1 MSFAILQNQKVRRR
15 LDIGKS
21 TYISIGLHLIVIF
34 GITFANVYDMP
45 VFEDSPIINVRL
57 ANAAVEQDGFLTMS
71 EEKME
76 AFSPEKAE
84 TLSNRKEM
92 RAERYKVKR
101 LEANSEVN
109 SSEAFYLNAW
119 QRKVETIGNLN
130 YPSFLKK
137 REINSKLT
145 LSVTIGNDG
154 SLLDYALIKSSGD
167 NQLDNAAIQIIELAF
182 PFKNFPEE
190 MVNFSEITIIRDWQ
204 FGNRD
209 S

>member
-1 MSFAILQNQKVRRR
+1 MSFRFSLF
-15 LDIGKS
+15 LS
-21 TYISIGLHLIVIF
+21 ISIALHLFAIIF
-34 GITFANVYDMP
+34 VSFVTEKKDLDNKYIKSINLEFSNFQRFDQEIDP
-45 VFEDSPIINVRL
+45 VMTLQEKNYGARNKYSKKLDTRN
-57 ANAAVEQDGFLTMS
+57 LTPS
-71 EEKME
+71 V
-76 AFSPEKAE
+76 AGS
-84 TLSNRKEM
+84 
-92 RAERYKVKR
+92 YV
-101 LEANSEVN
+101 
-109 SSEAFYLNAW
+109 SSW

-137 REINSKLT
+137 REINFKLT

-167 NQLDNAAIQIIELAF
+167 NQLDSAAIQIIELAF